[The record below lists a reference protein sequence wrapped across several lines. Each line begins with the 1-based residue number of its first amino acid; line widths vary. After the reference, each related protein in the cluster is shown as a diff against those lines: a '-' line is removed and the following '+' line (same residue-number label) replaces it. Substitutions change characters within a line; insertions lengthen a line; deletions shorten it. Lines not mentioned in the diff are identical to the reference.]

1 MLVTKCLDLHCDH
14 ACEHTRADLVA
25 IMIAAQPGVN
35 AECIAAASSA
45 QTLELVSEVPQLF
58 KTAKKEK

>member
-45 QTLELVSEVPQLF
+45 QTLGLVHEVHQLF
-58 KTAKKEK
+58 KTVK